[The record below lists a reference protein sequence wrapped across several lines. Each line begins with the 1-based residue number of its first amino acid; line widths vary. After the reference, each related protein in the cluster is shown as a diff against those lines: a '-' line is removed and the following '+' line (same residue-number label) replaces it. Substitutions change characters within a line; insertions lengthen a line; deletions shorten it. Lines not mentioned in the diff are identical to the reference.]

1 MTEEGDRRGQ
11 GARPARVP
19 RRITPDYLQ
28 RAAMHYLERYSA
40 PAAQLR
46 RVLARKVALSCRHH
60 GEDPAT
66 HATALDEVVARC
78 VSSGLV
84 DDRRFAEA
92 RAATLRGR
100 GRSARAVAATLAA
113 KGVGRELAE
122 QASSVDDAEELNA
135 ARKAARRKRLG
146 PWSRGDRAASRQK
159 DLAAMARAGFA
170 ITVARAVID
179 GAGDEDAND
188 GPLTW

>member
-1 MTEEGDRRGQ
+1 M
-11 GARPARVP
+11 P
-19 RRITPDYLQ
+19 RRITPAYLQ

-46 RVLARKVALSCRHH
+46 RVLTRKVALSCRHH
-60 GEDPAT
+60 GEDPAV
-66 HATALDEVVARC
+66 HAAALDDVVARC
-78 VSSGLV
+78 IASGLV

-92 RAATLRGR
+92 RAATLRRR

-122 QASSVDDAEELNA
+122 QASSVGDEEELAA

-146 PWSRGDRAASRQK
+146 PWSRGGRAENRQK
-159 DLAAMARAGFA
+159 DLAAMARAGFT

-179 GAGDEDAND
+179 GTGDDETTGDT
-188 GPLTW
+188 LT

>member
-1 MTEEGDRRGQ
+1 MLEKGDRRGQ
-11 GARPARVP
+11 GARPTRAP

-46 RVLARKVALSCRHH
+46 RVLARKISLSCRYH
-60 GEDPAT
+60 GEDPAL
-66 HATALDEVVARC
+66 HATALDDVVARC

-84 DDRRFAEA
+84 DDQRFAQA
-92 RAATLRGR
+92 RAATLRRR
-100 GRSARAVAATLAA
+100 GRSARAVAATLTA
-113 KGVGRELAE
+113 KGVKRELAE
-122 QASSVDDAEELNA
+122 RASSVGDEEELIA

-159 DLAAMARAGFA
+159 DLAALARAGFSIA
-170 ITVARAVID
+170 IVRAVVD
-179 GAGDEDAND
+179 GAGDEDSD
-188 GPLTW
+188 GDALA

>member
-11 GARPARVP
+11 GARPARAP

-28 RAAMHYLERYSA
+28 RAAMHYLERYAA

-46 RVLARKVALSCRHH
+46 RVLARKIALSCRHH
-60 GEDPAT
+60 GEDPAA
-66 HATALDEVVARC
+66 HAAALEDVVSRC
-78 VSSGLV
+78 IGSGLV

-92 RAATLRGR
+92 RAATLRRR
-100 GRSARAVAATLAA
+100 GRSARAVAATLTA
-113 KGVGRELAE
+113 KGVGRELAAR
-122 QASSVDDAEELNA
+122 ASSVGDAEELAA

-159 DLAAMARAGFA
+159 DLAAMARAGFS
-170 ITVARAVID
+170 ITIARAVID
-179 GAGDEDAND
+179 SDGDDDAN
-188 GPLTW
+188 GGAWT

>member
-1 MTEEGDRRGQ
+1 MADQGDRRGQ
-11 GARPARVP
+11 GARPARAP

-46 RVLARKVALSCRHH
+46 RVLARKIALSCRHH

-66 HATALDEVVARC
+66 HAAALDDVVSRC
-78 VSSGLV
+78 IGSGLV
-84 DDRRFAEA
+84 DDQRFAEA
-92 RAATLRGR
+92 RAATLRRR
-100 GRSARAVAATLAA
+100 GRSARAVAATLTA
-113 KGVGRELAE
+113 KGVGRELAAR
-122 QASSVDDAEELNA
+122 ASSVGDEEELTA

-159 DLAAMARAGFA
+159 DLAAMARAGFS
-170 ITVARAVID
+170 ITIARAVID
-179 GAGDEDAND
+179 GAADEDAN
-188 GPLTW
+188 GGALT

>member
-1 MTEEGDRRGQ
+1 
-11 GARPARVP
+11 
-19 RRITPDYLQ
+19 
-28 RAAMHYLERYSA
+28 MHYLERYSA

-60 GEDPAT
+60 GEDPAA
-66 HATALDEVVARC
+66 HAAALDDVVSRC
-78 VSSGLV
+78 ITSGLV

-92 RAATLRGR
+92 RAATLRRR

-122 QASSVDDAEELNA
+122 QASSVGDEEELAA

-146 PWSRGDRAASRQK
+146 PWSRGDRAANRQK
-159 DLAAMARAGFA
+159 DLAAMARAGFT
-170 ITVARAVID
+170 ITVARTVID
-179 GAGDEDAND
+179 GTGDDETNGGA
-188 GPLTW
+188 LT

>member
-1 MTEEGDRRGQ
+1 MADQGDRRGQ
-11 GARPARVP
+11 GARPARAP

-46 RVLARKVALSCRHH
+46 RVLVRKIALSCRHH

-66 HATALDEVVARC
+66 HAAALDDVVSRC
-78 VSSGLV
+78 IGSGLV
-84 DDRRFAEA
+84 DDQRFAEA
-92 RAATLRGR
+92 RAATLRRR
-100 GRSARAVAATLAA
+100 GRSARAVAATLTA
-113 KGVGRELAE
+113 KGVGRELAAR
-122 QASSVDDAEELNA
+122 ASSVGDEEELTA

-159 DLAAMARAGFA
+159 DLAAMARAGFS

-179 GAGDEDAND
+179 SDGDDDAN
-188 GPLTW
+188 GGAWT

>member
-1 MTEEGDRRGQ
+1 MAEQDEGRGQ
-11 GARPARVP
+11 GARPARAP
-19 RRITPDYLQ
+19 RRITSDYLQ

-46 RVLARKVALSCRHH
+46 RVLARKIVLSCRHH
-60 GEDPAT
+60 GEDPAL
-66 HATALDEVVARC
+66 HGAALDDVVSRC
-78 VSSGLV
+78 IASGLV
-84 DDRRFAEA
+84 DDQRFAEA
-92 RAATLRGR
+92 RAATLRRR

-113 KGVGRELAE
+113 KGVARELVE
-122 QASSVDDAEELNA
+122 RVSSVDDDEELAA

-170 ITVARAVID
+170 ITVARVVID
-179 GAGDEDAND
+179 GSGDEDANC
-188 GPLTW
+188 GTPI

>member
-1 MTEEGDRRGQ
+1 MAGQDDRRGQ
-11 GARPARVP
+11 GASPARAP

-28 RAAMHYLERYSA
+28 RAALHYLERYSA

-60 GEDPAT
+60 GEDPAA
-66 HATALDEVVARC
+66 HAATLDEVVSRC
-78 VSSGLV
+78 IASGLV
-84 DDRRFAEA
+84 DDQRFAEA
-92 RAATLRGR
+92 RAATLRRR

-113 KGVGRELAE
+113 KGVGRELAAR
-122 QASSVDDAEELNA
+122 ASNVGDEEELAA

-146 PWSRGDRAASRQK
+146 PWSRGDRGASRQK
-159 DLAAMARAGFA
+159 DLAALVRAGFT

-179 GAGDEDAND
+179 GRGDEDMGD
-188 GPLTW
+188 GTEP

>member
-1 MTEEGDRRGQ
+1 MVEQDDRRGQ

-46 RVLARKVALSCRHH
+46 RVLARKIALSCRHH
-60 GEDPAT
+60 GEDPAV
-66 HATALDEVVARC
+66 HAAALDDVVSRC
-78 VSSGLV
+78 ISSGLV

-92 RAATLRGR
+92 RAATLRRR
-100 GRSARAVAATLAA
+100 GRSARAVAATLTA
-113 KGVGRELAE
+113 KGVGRELVA
-122 QASSVDDAEELNA
+122 QTSSTGDAEELAA
-135 ARKAARRKRLG
+135 ARKTAQRKRLG

-159 DLAAMARAGFA
+159 DLAALARAGFTMT
-170 ITVARAVID
+170 IARAVID
-179 GAGDEDAND
+179 GTGDEEMGDST
-188 GPLTW
+188 LS